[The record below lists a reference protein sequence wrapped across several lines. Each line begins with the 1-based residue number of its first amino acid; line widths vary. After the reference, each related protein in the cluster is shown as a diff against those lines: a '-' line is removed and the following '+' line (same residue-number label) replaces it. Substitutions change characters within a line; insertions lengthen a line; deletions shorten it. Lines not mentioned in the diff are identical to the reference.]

1 MKKLDRIERVVSHQ
15 SKSLLFINYPH
26 RRVSKIERNRYMYIY
41 RVSTCKYTKRSHHL
55 LRRPKLDF
63 KEIPRRFRT
72 EDYVARQ
79 TCLEWIHG
87 RGKYRNLDI
96 YAGLYFDLFGSRDFS
111 LRSRR
116 GEAACNDIYIYTR
129 LSGWANKVPY
139 IGYDGGR
146 CREHNAFPRSPL
158 PRSSSA
164 FFVNSP
170 SYFAAFIMK
179 TGRAPSILA

>member
-116 GEAACNDIYIYTR
+116 GEAACNDIYIQGCQVGQTKYRISDTMVADAASITPSPARRR
-129 LSGWANKVPY
+129 LS
-139 IGYDGGR
+139 
-146 CREHNAFPRSPL
+146 S
-158 PRSSSA
+158 
-164 FFVNSP
+164 
-170 SYFAAFIMK
+170 
-179 TGRAPSILA
+179 

>member
-26 RRVSKIERNRYMYIY
+26 RRVSKIERNCYMYIY

-116 GEAACNDIYIYTR
+116 GEAACNDIYIYIQGCQVGQTKYRISDTMVADAASITPSPALPSPARRR
-129 LSGWANKVPY
+129 LS
-139 IGYDGGR
+139 
-146 CREHNAFPRSPL
+146 S
-158 PRSSSA
+158 
-164 FFVNSP
+164 
-170 SYFAAFIMK
+170 
-179 TGRAPSILA
+179 